1 MGIYSKKY
9 TDELWRVIN
18 RDNPTPLPYSDSN
31 SRVKNIRVLAVG
43 GFNTAAD
50 IEGIKNAG
58 YRGIVPVTYNRIELG
73 KLFRNNRPLLL
84 KYNPKKIS
92 DFLIPLANRYGI
104 YLTAADIEDGPIDQ
118 SNAPGTLVIQVKA
131 GNPLYVG
138 AIGCDWDVTLPSLK
152 EILPQQELS
161 VITNLLA
168 PYTAGRLRASIL
180 CVGADA
186 SEYYARLENISWSKT
201 WQNRQ
206 PVGLADLLTILQ
218 GISQYPWR
226 VNASGVAGQYNLTNG
241 SCSFRGRIEDMKAV
255 HGWTPRDPEYNYAPD
270 WATHVLIYSFNQT
283 YCTNI
288 DQTSMLV
295 FYRIPEGV

>member
-18 RDNPTPLPYSDSN
+18 RDNPSPLPFTDAN
-31 SRVKNIRVLAVG
+31 SRVKNIRVLSVG

-58 YRGIVPVTYNRIELG
+58 YRGIVPVQYNRIELG
-73 KLFRNNRPLLL
+73 KLFLKNRPVLT
-84 KYNPKKIS
+84 KYNPTKIS

-138 AIGCDWDVTLPSLK
+138 AIGCDWDVALPSLR

-161 VITNLLA
+161 ELRNMIA
-168 PYTAGRLRASIL
+168 PYDANRQRSTLL
-180 CVGADA
+180 CLGADA
-186 SEYYARLENISWSKT
+186 SEHFAALNSISWSTT

-206 PVGLADLLTILQ
+206 PSGLAGLLSVLQAITI
-218 GISQYPWR
+218 YPWR

-241 SCSFRGRIEDMKAV
+241 SCYYRGKLSDMKASV
-255 HGWTPRDPEYNYAPD
+255 GWVLDELLVPT
-270 WATHVLIYSFNQT
+270 WATHVLVYSFNVT
-283 YCTNI
+283 YCTNL
-288 DQTSMLV
+288 DTTSLLV
-295 FYRIPEGV
+295 FYRVPEGI